1 MRQFNQK
8 IEILFGNKR
17 LNDLKNNNPFQI
29 FDERV
34 IEFFDDLS
42 KTSLKKREVKYFPD
56 VVSFLFFSRKS
67 NLNKLKN
74 NYLEQKKNLGRGL
87 SFHISPSNVPINF
100 AYTLL
105 TGLISGNKCIV
116 RVTSKK
122 FEQLNFLISEIKK
135 KLNLKKYLFIKKNIL
150 VIKYNYDRQITDY
163 LSKISD
169 VRVIW
174 GGDKTVSEIRK
185 SPIEPRSFDITFADR
200 YSACLIDTNYYIN
213 SENKSVIANNFFN
226 DTYYFNQ
233 KACSSPHLLFWLGGK
248 VQYLKAKTIFWEEL
262 YQVLEKKKF
271 TLDSS
276 SILNKFKIICGS
288 SFNNNYENMKIYKDN
303 RINTIKLKK
312 LNQNIFSIS
321 CGDGLFVEYQSKN
334 LNPLIKLMSQKFQ
347 TLTYIGNKKEKFLE
361 KIIKHSPKGL
371 DRFVKVGEAGNFS
384 FDWDGYDLVRHM
396 SRKIN

>member
-1 MRQFNQK
+1 MNQFNQK
-8 IEILFGNKR
+8 LEILFGNKQ
-17 LNDLKNNNPFQI
+17 LKDLENNNPFQI

-42 KTSLKKREVKYFPD
+42 KTLLKKREVKYFPD

-116 RVTSKK
+116 RVTSKE
-122 FEQLNFLISEIKK
+122 FEQLTFLISEIKK
-135 KLNLKKYLFIKKNIL
+135 KLNSKKYLFIKKNIL
-150 VIKYNYDRQITDY
+150 VIKYNYDKQITDY

-169 VRVIW
+169 IRIIW
-174 GGDKTVSEIRK
+174 GGDKTVNEIRK
-185 SPIEPRSFDITFADR
+185 SPIKPRSFDITFADR
-200 YSACLIDTNYYIN
+200 YSACLIDTSYYIS
-213 SENKSVIANNFFN
+213 SENKSEIANNFFN
-226 DTYYFNQ
+226 DTYYFYQ
-233 KACSSPHLLFWLGGK
+233 KACSSPHLIFWLGDK
-248 VQYLKAKTIFWEEL
+248 DQYLKAKTVFWEEL
-262 YQVLEKKKF
+262 YQVLQKKKF
-271 TLDSS
+271 TLDSF
-276 SILNKFKIICGS
+276 SILNKYKIVCGS
-288 SFNNNYENMKIYKDN
+288 SFINNHENMKIYRDN
-303 RINTIKLKK
+303 RINIIKLKQ
-312 LNQNIFSIS
+312 LNQGIFPIS

-334 LNPLIKLMSQKFQ
+334 LNPLIKIMSQKFQ
-347 TLTYIGNKKEKFLE
+347 TLTYIGNKKEKVLE
-361 KIIKHSPKGL
+361 KIIKRSPKGL
-371 DRFVKVGEAGNFS
+371 DRLVKVGEAGNFS